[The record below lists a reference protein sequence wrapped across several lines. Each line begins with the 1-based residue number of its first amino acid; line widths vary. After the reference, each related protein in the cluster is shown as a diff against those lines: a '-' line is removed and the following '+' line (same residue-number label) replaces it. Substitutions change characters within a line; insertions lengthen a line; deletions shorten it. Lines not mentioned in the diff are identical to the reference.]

1 MELKERAINIAIGM
15 IYYGLEY
22 VRLTGEVFDK
32 KANVKLSETVKRD
45 ESKEP
50 NYDII
55 EKKRN
60 GVVICTAKIIKDA
73 DYEAKREMVKIY
85 SDFLGIDLEN
95 SGEALDYFTEF
106 FRRFSLKQLRANE
119 FKSESP
125 IFEDSNCDFFRKY
138 KETWLKWLDD
148 FSNRMLLDPQLIL
161 ADLKEFCSYTHLVS
175 TYNIERNIAKIKKF
189 LLMVF
194 NG

>member
-22 VRLTGEVFDK
+22 VHFTGEYFDRK
-32 KANVKLSETVKRD
+32 SNVKLSETVKRD

-50 NYDII
+50 NYDVI

-60 GVVICTAKIIKDA
+60 GVVTCTAKIIKDT
-73 DYEAKREMVKIY
+73 DYESKREMVKIY

-106 FRRFSLKQLRANE
+106 FRRFSLKQLRTNK
-119 FKSESP
+119 FES
-125 IFEDSNCDFFRKY
+125 IILEDSDCAFFRKY

-148 FSNRMLLDPQLIL
+148 FSNRMLLDPQLML
-161 ADLKEFCSYTHLVS
+161 ADLKEFCSHTHLVS
-175 TYNIERNIAKIKKF
+175 TYNIERNIDKIKKF
-189 LLMVF
+189 LPEVF